1 MNDKTEPQDSAEA
14 EANAH
19 ASLEFERTKYEAIQE
34 KEDREY
40 QLRLR
45 ELELRER
52 EANRSQLKNPLVLA
66 IVAATLAAIGNGVVA
81 WVNADNQR
89 KVEENRESLSKELE
103 SRRVESLA
111 MLEVLKSEA
120 PCDGVSKLQVA
131 LDIGLVSDS
140 NRQAELR
147 QFLSASSDS
156 NQCPQATV
164 DSKPIVAPVEPI
176 TVSLSTGWL
185 GGGHN
190 QLQQCRILRSAVESE
205 YPDRTILLVGSSEE
219 SKKDFLGRVEYKYFC
234 TFEVQ

>member
-1 MNDKTEPQDSAEA
+1 MNDSTEPQDSPEA
-14 EANAH
+14 EANKD
-19 ASLEFERTKYEAIQE
+19 ASLEFEKAKWEGIQAS
-34 KEDREY
+34 EDREY
-40 QLRLR
+40 QLRVR

-52 EANRSQLKNPLVLA
+52 EASRSKLMNPLVLA

-103 SRRVESLA
+103 SKRVESLA

-120 PCDGVSKLQVA
+120 PCDGVAKLQVA

-140 NRQAELR
+140 NRQAELK

-156 NQCPQATV
+156 NKCSQPTV
-164 DSKPIVAPVEPI
+164 VTEAIVEPI

-190 QLQQCRILRSAVESE
+190 QPQQCRILRSTLESK
-205 YPDRTILLVGSSEE
+205 YPDKTILLAGSSEQ

-234 TFEVQ
+234 TFKVQ